1 MGTKKRDLGQFFTT
15 NADYILQGFEEF
27 IGGKE
32 VSDPF
37 AGNQELLNWCQ
48 KNGAQAV
55 VGFDCDKNYVND
67 KNVFI
72 MIP

>member
-1 MGTKKRDLGQFFTT
+1 MDTTLGTKKRDLGQFFTT

-27 IGGKE
+27 IADKE

-48 KNGAQAV
+48 KKRRAV
-55 VGFDCDKNYVND
+55 CRGV
-67 KNVFI
+67 
-72 MIP
+72 